1 MGYRSEVALAVT
13 AEALTYLMAK
23 LAGNEE
29 ARKMIFEHH
38 DLLDTDFDGDG
49 GLKVY
54 WDCVKWYSG
63 YEEVNAIE
71 AFMNEM
77 DEMTRE
83 PDEGG
88 DMDEHY
94 RFCRIGEDR
103 DDNVERG
110 YLEAFD
116 IERRITI

>member
-29 ARKMIFEHH
+29 ARKFIFECH
-38 DLLDTDFDGDG
+38 DLLDTDFDEDG

-63 YEEVNAIE
+63 YEEVQAIE
-71 AFMNEM
+71 AFMNDM
-77 DEMTRE
+77 DSRTSEYN
-83 PDEGG
+83 GG

-103 DDNVERG
+103 DDNEERG